1 MPLEEITREFNFPL
15 KKMIDEFK
23 LETIY
28 MPEGGENALI
38 SNNDTNR
45 PGLQFAGFYE
55 YFDNTRIQVMGKMET
70 AYLAGLDSEL
80 RKKRISDLLSYRF
93 PALVITRK
101 EDVFPEMLEMAPDF
115 GIPIFRT
122 EENTSVFIAKL
133 MAFLNLQL
141 APRITRHGV
150 LIEIYGEGVL
160 ILGESGVGK
169 SETAIELVK
178 RGHRL
183 IADDAVEILKASN
196 ITLVGSSPDNI
207 RHFLELRGIGIINAR
222 QLFGIGAVKTSEKI
236 DMVVEMELWNPEK
249 TYDRMGVDTH
259 YMTILGVKVPLLNIP
274 VKPGRNLAV
283 ILEVA
288 AMNNRQK
295 KMGYNAAKDLL
306 RQLGIDSDS
315 EEIMSDLNL

>member
-1 MPLEEITREFNFPL
+1 MTRDFSFPI
-15 KKMIDEFK
+15 KKMVEEFK

-80 RKKRISDLLSYRF
+80 RKKRISDLLSYHF
-93 PALVITRK
+93 PALVITRN

-115 GIPIFRT
+115 QIPIFRT